1 MDNKSGPRS
10 NSILFPLSLCDVS
23 AQPFFSTRFRFYLP
37 TFLKYFLRKKSF
49 GSYLIP
55 ALLLFEPNSQFS
67 RIRNFPDW
75 IMFGW
80 IKFPS
85 VDLTIQIQESKD
97 LTWSEPDGTKRFVI
111 NLFMY
116 VKHQTSFERFI
127 VIGYSF
133 ADVVYKD
140 YPKWC
145 LTTSPFPPAVD
156 FKANSFALKAHLQNK
171 SLISLS
177 GWLV

>member
-1 MDNKSGPRS
+1 MYPRS
-10 NSILFPLSLCDVS
+10 RSSRLAFVSTCRLFWSIFYERRVLVRTWS
-23 AQPFFSTRFRFYLP
+23 QRFSCL
-37 TFLKYFLRKKSF
+37 
-49 GSYLIP
+49 
-55 ALLLFEPNSQFS
+55 N